1 MRRLRRRNHE
11 WAEGWGGYEAYEE
24 NNEQGKLRCLLLRRE
39 KIFLYIFMMRLL
51 QRKKKSAPPITTD
64 ILCGGMLFSIP
75 RLSFCF
81 YVVLM

>member
-51 QRKKKSAPPITTD
+51 R
-64 ILCGGMLFSIP
+64 GGFINIKDMYNNDGGQGGA
-75 RLSFCF
+75 RVCEAHE
-81 YVVLM
+81 VK